1 MVFQL
6 PVKILH
12 AHGLKFGNKVRVTLD
27 RTTGQRHPFLF
38 ADLAR
43 DEDKAREIGLRLEG
57 TTEVDVSPRRAW
69 LTHQNGEQRKKLI
82 KDFDWKTLE
91 KAHNRRKL
99 RDDLQAEH
107 NVERG

>member
-6 PVKILH
+6 LVKILR
-12 AHGLKFGNKVRVTLD
+12 AHGLKFGHKVRVTLD

-57 TTEVDVSPRRAW
+57 TTEVDVSPWGTW

-82 KDFDWKTLE
+82 KDMNGK
-91 KAHNRRKL
+91 R
-99 RDDLQAEH
+99 
-107 NVERG
+107 